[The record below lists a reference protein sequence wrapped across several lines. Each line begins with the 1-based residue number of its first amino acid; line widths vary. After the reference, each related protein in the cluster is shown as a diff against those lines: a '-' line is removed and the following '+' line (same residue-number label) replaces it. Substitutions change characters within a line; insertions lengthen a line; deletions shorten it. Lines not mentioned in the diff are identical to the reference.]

1 MSTPLGESAPADD
14 ERGAPRPAPPLQG
27 RRVVLLGGLGFIGL
41 NLVPELL
48 HAGARVEIVNRSL
61 DPLALRWLARQAG
74 GSPLGV
80 HPGDIREVEKLPGW
94 LREADLVINLAGE
107 SGAVKSA
114 RDALTD
120 AEVNVGGHLAV
131 LEALRGAARP
141 ARVVFISS
149 RLVYGVTGPTPV
161 GEAHPARPTSLY
173 GLHKLTVEHYHRLY
187 WEHFGIPYTVLRL
200 TNPYGPFQ
208 LPDRREHGIVNRF
221 VLAALR
227 GETITLFGGGRQL
240 RDYLHVS
247 DVTAAI
253 LAAAT
258 AGQAVGETLNVG
270 AGVSVSLGEMARRIV
285 AIAGSG
291 QVAPAPWP
299 AGFERVETGDFLCD
313 TGRIER
319 LLGWKPAT
327 DLETGLR
334 RTVEGYREILADADC
349 LVPGGGAR

>member
-1 MSTPLGESAPADD
+1 MPTPLGESAPVDD
-14 ERGAPRPAPPLQG
+14 ERGAPRPAPSLQG

-41 NLVPELL
+41 NLVPGLL
-48 HAGARVEIVNRSL
+48 AAGARVEIVSRSL
-61 DPLALRWLARQAG
+61 DPLALKWLARQAG
-74 GSPLGV
+74 ESPVGV
-80 HPGDIREVEKLPGW
+80 HAGDIREVEKLQGW
-94 LREADLVINLAGE
+94 LQDADLVINLAGE

-131 LEALRGAARP
+131 LEALRGASRP
-141 ARVVFISS
+141 ARVIFVSS
-149 RLVYGVTGPTPV
+149 RLVYGVTGSASV
-161 GEAHPARPTSLY
+161 SEAHPARPTSLY

-187 WEHFGIPYTVLRL
+187 WEHFGIPSTVLRL

-227 GETITLFGGGRQL
+227 GETLTLFGGGGQL

-247 DVTAAI
+247 DVTTAI

-258 AGQAVGETLNVG
+258 VGQAVGETLNVG
-270 AGVSVSLGEMARRIV
+270 AGVSVSLGEVARRIV
-285 AIAGSG
+285 GIAGSG

-319 LLGWKPAT
+319 LLGWKPVI

-334 RTVEGYREILADADC
+334 RTVESYQEILADAGC
-349 LVPGGGAR
+349 LVAGGGGR

>member
-1 MSTPLGESAPADD
+1 M
-14 ERGAPRPAPPLQG
+14 
-27 RRVVLLGGLGFIGL
+27 VLLGGLGFIGL
-41 NLVPELL
+41 NLVPKLL
-48 HAGARVEIVNRSL
+48 DAGAQVEIVNRSL
-61 DPLALRWLARQAG
+61 DPLALSWLARQAG
-74 GSPLGV
+74 GSTVGV
-80 HPGDIREVEKLPGW
+80 HPGDIRDAEKLPGW
-94 LREADLVINLAGE
+94 LQDADLVINLAGE
-107 SGAVKSA
+107 SGAVRSA

-131 LEALRGAARP
+131 LEALRGSPRP

-149 RLVYGVTGPTPV
+149 RLVYGVTGSTPV

-187 WEHFGIPYTVLRL
+187 WEHFGIPSTVLRL

-240 RDYLHVS
+240 RDCLYVS
-247 DVTAAI
+247 DMTAAI

-258 AGQAVGETLNVG
+258 AAEAVGETLNVG
-270 AGVSVSLGEMARRIV
+270 AGVSVSLGDVARRIV
-285 AIAGSG
+285 EIAGSG
-291 QVAPAPWP
+291 GVAPAPWP

-313 TGRIER
+313 TGRIAR
-319 LLGWKPAT
+319 LLGWKPVT

-334 RTVEGYREILADADC
+334 RTVAEYRESLARAGC
-349 LVPGGGAR
+349 LAASGGAR